1 MRTSLAILLLLL
13 PVLGGCKKTEST
25 EIPAPVF
32 HDIKVDLPRL
42 MLEFA
47 PISPDAL
54 TIVQNVEHN
63 IRYGLYPQA
72 RRELEKLARLPNL
85 TESQNKTAAEVTQQL
100 QQLMA
105 KAGAKAQ

>member
-1 MRTSLAILLLLL
+1 MRTSLVILLFLL
-13 PVLGGCKKTEST
+13 PVLGGCKKSEST

-32 HDIKVDLPRL
+32 HDVKVDLPRL

-85 TESQNKTAAEVTQQL
+85 TEGQKKVVADVSEQL
-100 QQLMA
+100 KQLVA
-105 KAGAKAQ
+105 KAGATGK